1 MGLRVCPNCGS
12 SYMEMGQEKLEECS
26 NCGFSF
32 TAAINKPPLPVSSA
46 PKQADTTVDTSS
58 EHKQKKTPNSR
69 TIAYIVIA
77 IGIVLVCI
85 GLLLQVPSKELTT
98 YSFMEDSGYSVIE
111 EYVGGDA
118 YNYIIGAALVAGEIA
133 GVMIQ
138 KAIFISIGL
147 LISCI
152 GLLKCTRQD
161 NEKKNVPDSQGI
173 SEDTGHE

>member
-1 MGLRVCPNCGS
+1 
-12 SYMEMGQEKLEECS
+12 MEIGQEKMQKCG

-32 TAAINKPPLPVSSA
+32 TTTTDNRPSPVA
-46 PKQADTTVDTSS
+46 PTPKQADAPVAPIERKPKRTS
-58 EHKQKKTPNSR
+58 NSR
-69 TIAYIVIA
+69 TAAYIVIA

-98 YSFMEDSGYSVIE
+98 YSILEDSGYSVIE

-138 KAIFISIGL
+138 KAVFISVGL
-147 LISCI
+147 LIVCI
-152 GLLKCTRQD
+152 GLLRCTRRD
-161 NEKKNVPDSQGI
+161 DETNNVPDTQSKM
-173 SEDTGHE
+173 EDTDHE

>member
-12 SYMEMGQEKLEECS
+12 SYMEMGQEKLQTCG
-26 NCGFSF
+26 NCGFGF
-32 TAAINKPPLPVSSA
+32 TTTTDNQPSPVA
-46 PKQADTTVDTSS
+46 PTPKQADAPVDTPIERKPKRTS
-58 EHKQKKTPNSR
+58 NSR
-69 TIAYIVIA
+69 TAAYIVIA

-98 YSFMEDSGYSVIE
+98 YSFLDDSGYSVIE

-138 KAIFISIGL
+138 KAVFISIGL
-147 LISCI
+147 LIVCI
-152 GLLKCTRQD
+152 GLLKCPRRDDVTKD
-161 NEKKNVPDSQGI
+161 VPDTQATM
-173 SEDTGHE
+173 EDTDHE

>member
-1 MGLRVCPNCGS
+1 
-12 SYMEMGQEKLEECS
+12 MEMGQEKLQECS

-32 TAAINKPPLPVSSA
+32 TTTINKPPLPVPPA
-46 PKQADTTVDTSS
+46 PKQVANPVDTPI
-58 EHKQKKTPNSR
+58 EQKQKRTANSR
-69 TIAYIVIA
+69 TTAYIVIA

-138 KAIFISIGL
+138 KAIFISVGL

-152 GLLKCTRQD
+152 GLLKCTRHD
-161 NEKKNVPDSQGI
+161 NEKKNVPDTQVI

>member
-12 SYMEMGQEKLEECS
+12 SYMEMGQEKLQECS
-26 NCGFSF
+26 NCGFKFNATIS
-32 TAAINKPPLPVSSA
+32 NQSSPVPLA
-46 PKQADTTVDTSS
+46 PKQVPTSVDTPN
-58 EHKQKKTPNSR
+58 EQKQKRTSNSR
-69 TIAYIVIA
+69 TAAYIVIA

-98 YSFMEDSGYSVIE
+98 YSILEDSGYSVIE

-133 GVMIQ
+133 GVMIK
-138 KAIFISIGL
+138 KALFISVGL
-147 LISCI
+147 LIFCI
-152 GLLKCTRQD
+152 GLLKCTRHD
-161 NEKKNVPDSQGI
+161 NEKKNVPDTQVI